1 MTQPQLL
8 TIHFIFDFCWV
19 YWYYQKHSIYEKAAQ
34 FETID
39 DLTSSILAKE
49 KGNLTKKYL

>member
-8 TIHFIFDFCWV
+8 TIDFIFDFCWV

-49 KGNLTKKYL
+49 K